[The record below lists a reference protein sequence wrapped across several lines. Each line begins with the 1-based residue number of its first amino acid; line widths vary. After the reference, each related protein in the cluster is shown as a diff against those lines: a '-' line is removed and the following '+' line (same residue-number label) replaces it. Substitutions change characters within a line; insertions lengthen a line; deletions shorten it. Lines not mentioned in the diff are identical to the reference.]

1 MKRAHLGDYIPRM
14 RPLLVTPFVT
24 AALGT
29 PFPLLVEAA
38 GWLSRWMDSPWAYW
52 VLGASAI
59 LAEEL
64 SPIFGGIAASEGHL
78 RAMSVVTAITI
89 GGWVATTLLYLVGF
103 WRWEWIRRR
112 FPRTR
117 ATGTVALRV
126 VRRNPLKAS
135 FFVRFAFGLRIVL
148 PLAAGAAR
156 VPFYIYLPVSLLGS
170 LAWTAVYT
178 VLGYAA
184 GGAAIT
190 AMGHLSRMGEAVGA
204 ILLTIAVVLFLRW
217 RRARAERKAARRRD
231 VSA

>member
-1 MKRAHLGDYIPRM
+1 M
-14 RPLLVTPFVT
+14 RPLFV
-24 AALGT
+24 APLMASALAM
-29 PFPLLVEAA
+29 PVPLQVEAA
-38 GWLSRWMDSPWAYW
+38 GWLSRWTDSPWAYW
-52 VLGASAI
+52 VLGGSAI

-78 RAMSVVTAITI
+78 LTMSVVTAITI
-89 GGWVATTLLYLVGF
+89 GGWVATTLLYLLGF

-156 VPFYIYLPVSLLGS
+156 VPIYLYLPVSLLGS
-170 LAWTAVYT
+170 FAWTVVYT
-178 VLGYAA
+178 ALGYAA
-184 GGAAIT
+184 GEAAIT
-190 AMGHLSRMGEAVGA
+190 AMGHLSRMGEVVGA
-204 ILLTIAVVLFLRW
+204 ILLTIAVVLFFRW

-231 VSA
+231 LRT